1 MGRKRYPHKGSD
13 VGYTDST
20 IRIKAP
26 NNRFSERTHALLKV
40 NLIKSRKVEA
50 ETSVCSFCLKPALQW
65 VYGARDRGK
74 IAACRKHLPELR
86 KHLHPLYKGV
96 SR

>member
-13 VGYTDST
+13 IGPSGST

-26 NNRFSERTHALLKV
+26 NNRFSERTYAHLKV
-40 NLIKSRKVEA
+40 NLSKSKRVEA
-50 ETSVCSFCLKPALQW
+50 ETSTCSFCLNPALQW

-74 IAACRKHLPELR
+74 VAACRTHLPELK
-86 KHLHPLYKGV
+86 KHLHPLYTGA